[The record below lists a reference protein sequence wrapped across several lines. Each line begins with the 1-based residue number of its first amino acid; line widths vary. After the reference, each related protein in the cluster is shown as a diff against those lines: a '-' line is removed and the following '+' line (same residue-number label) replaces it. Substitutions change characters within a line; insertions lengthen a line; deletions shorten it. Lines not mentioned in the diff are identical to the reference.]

1 VVRRR
6 WSIRYKI
13 VLPFF
18 VLLAFVGMV
27 GTILITAR
35 ATTATVAAFE
45 GTLLRASLLSNDH
58 LAVLEAERL
67 AQLRAAIDTQGVPD
81 AVVHNKPATLGSLLR
96 PIQANAFP
104 AQLTIRVLDANGNEE
119 LTLSPPGTASTL
131 NPIAAEP
138 AVRAALAG
146 QTDQKGDKYVFTQLE
161 PFGLMLYWVGPVHSD
176 AGRVAGAIVVGEP
189 LTEIA
194 GNIRDSRASDL
205 IFYDRSGQVLLSS
218 LPGVPPLSQAALGQL
233 PAGPLRSSQTLGGHP
248 YEFLI
253 GDWRLRTSSIG
264 YLASALKADSLEASI
279 TQIRLLMLALFSA
292 TALMTLIF
300 GTMLARRITR
310 PVEQLV
316 ASTAA
321 LAAGNLTH
329 RAPVVSND
337 EIATLAES
345 FNVMAA
351 SLEDKTRQ
359 LEESYFASMESL
371 ARAMD
376 ARDPSTFGHSTRV
389 AAASLEIA
397 QAMGMPAEELD
408 ALRRACLLHDI
419 GKIGVEDRVLRKTG
433 PLTDDEWDAM
443 KEHPLIGFRMLSGLS
458 FLKPSLDGV
467 LHHHE
472 RWDGGG
478 YPDGL
483 KEEAIKGY
491 VRILT
496 LADMLD
502 AMTSD
507 RPYRPGLPFDN
518 AVYEVRRLAGTQFDP
533 KVVEAFLARK
543 SQIADLLKEKREHQR
558 PSFQPAVPEQAA

>member
-1 VVRRR
+1 VRRR

-35 ATTATVAAFE
+35 ATTASVAAFE

-67 AQLRAAIDTQGVPD
+67 AQLRAAIDTQGVSAALANND
-81 AVVHNKPATLGSLLR
+81 TAALTSLLR
-96 PIQANAFP
+96 PIQANASP
-104 AQLTIRVLDANGNEE
+104 AQLTIRVLDATGNDE
-119 LTLSPPGTASTL
+119 LVLSPPGATSTL
-131 NPIAAEP
+131 NPIASQP
-138 AVRAALAG
+138 DVRAVLAG
-146 QTDQKGDKYVFTQLE
+146 ETDPKGDKYVFTRLE
-161 PFGLMLYWVGPVHSD
+161 PSGMVLYWIGPVHSD
-176 AGRVAGAIVVGEP
+176 AGPLAGAILVGES

-194 GNIRDSRASDL
+194 GSIRDSRASDL
-205 IFYDRSGQVLLSS
+205 IFYDRSGHVLLSS
-218 LPGVPPLSQAALGQL
+218 LPGVPPLSHAALGQL
-233 PAGPLRSSQTLGGHP
+233 PAGPVRSSQKLGGHP
-248 YEFLI
+248 YEFLV

-264 YLASALKADSLEASI
+264 YLASALRADSLEASI
-279 TQIRLLMLALFSA
+279 TQIRLLMVTLFSA
-292 TALMTLIF
+292 TALMTLLF
-300 GTMLARRITR
+300 GTLLARRITR

-321 LAAGNLTH
+321 VAAGNLSH
-329 RAPVVSND
+329 RAPVASND

-351 SLEDKTRQ
+351 SLEQKTRQ
-359 LEESYFASMESL
+359 LEDSYFASMESL

-389 AAASLEIA
+389 AAVSLEIA
-397 QAMGMPAEELD
+397 RAIGMPAEQL
-408 ALRRACLLHDI
+408 ATLRRACLLHDI
-419 GKIGVEDRVLRKTG
+419 GKIGVEDRVLRKAG

-443 KEHPLIGFRMLSGLS
+443 KEHPLIGYKMLSGLT

-483 KEEAIKGY
+483 KEEAINGY

-507 RPYRPGLPFDN
+507 RPYRPGLPFEN

-543 SQIADLLKEKREHQR
+543 SQIGDLLKEKHEHQ
-558 PSFQPAVPEQAA
+558 PSRSEPAIPERAA

>member
-1 VVRRR
+1 M
-6 WSIRYKI
+6 
-13 VLPFF
+13 
-18 VLLAFVGMV
+18 LLAFVGMV

-67 AQLRAAIDTQGVPD
+67 AQLRAAVDTQGVPA
-81 AVVHNKPATLGSLLR
+81 AVVDNDTATLASLLR
-96 PIQANAFP
+96 PIQANASP
-104 AQLTIRVLDANGNEE
+104 AHLTIRVLGAKGNDEIV
-119 LTLSPPGTASTL
+119 LPASTV
-131 NPIAAEP
+131 NPITSEP
-138 AVRAALAG
+138 AVHSVLAG
-146 QTDQKGDKYVFTQLE
+146 ETDLKGDKYVFTRQQ
-161 PFGLMLYWVGPVHSD
+161 PSGMMVYWIGPVHSD
-176 AGRVAGAIVVGEP
+176 TGSIVGAILVGES

-194 GNIRDSRASDL
+194 GSIRDSRASDL
-205 IFYDRSGQVLLSS
+205 IFYDPSGQVLLSS
-218 LPGVPPLSQAALGQL
+218 LPGVPPLSPAVVGQL
-233 PAGPLRSSQTLGGHP
+233 PTGPVRISQTLTGHP
-248 YEFLI
+248 YEFLV
-253 GDWRLRTSSIG
+253 GNWRLRSSSIG
-264 YLASALKADSLEASI
+264 YLASALEADSVQAAI
-279 TQIRLLMLALFSA
+279 TQIRLLMVALFGA
-292 TALMTLIF
+292 TALMTLLF

-321 LAAGNLTH
+321 VAAGNLSH
-329 RAPVVSND
+329 RAAVASND

-351 SLEDKTRQ
+351 SLERKTKQ

-371 ARAMD
+371 ARAID

-389 AAASLEIA
+389 AAISLEIGRA
-397 QAMGMPAEELD
+397 IGMHMEELD
-408 ALRRACLLHDI
+408 ALRRASLLHDI

-433 PLTDDEWDAM
+433 PLADDEWDAM
-443 KEHPLIGFRMLSGLS
+443 KQHPMIGYKMLSGLS
-458 FLKPSLDGV
+458 FMTPSLDGV

-483 KEEAIKGY
+483 KEDAIHGY

-507 RPYRPGLPFDN
+507 RPYRPGLPFEN

-533 KVVEAFLARK
+533 KLVAAFLTRTA
-543 SQIADLLKEKREHQR
+543 QIAELLKDKREH
-558 PSFQPAVPEQAA
+558 PHSSSDAAVPERAA

>member
-1 VVRRR
+1 MRRR

-35 ATTATVAAFE
+35 ATTASVAAFE

-67 AQLRAAIDTQGVPD
+67 AQLRAAIDTQGVSAALANND
-81 AVVHNKPATLGSLLR
+81 TAALTSLLR
-96 PIQANAFP
+96 PIQANASP
-104 AQLTIRVLDANGNEE
+104 AQLTIRVLDATGNDE
-119 LTLSPPGTASTL
+119 LVLSPPGATSTL
-131 NPIAAEP
+131 NPIASQP
-138 AVRAALAG
+138 DVRAVLAG
-146 QTDQKGDKYVFTQLE
+146 ETDPKGDKYVFTRLE
-161 PFGLMLYWVGPVHSD
+161 PSGMVLYWIGPVHSD
-176 AGRVAGAIVVGEP
+176 AGPLAGAILVGES

-194 GNIRDSRASDL
+194 GSIRDSRASDL
-205 IFYDRSGQVLLSS
+205 IFYDRSGHVLLSS
-218 LPGVPPLSQAALGQL
+218 LPGVPPLSHAALGQL
-233 PAGPLRSSQTLGGHP
+233 PAGPVRSSQKLGGHP
-248 YEFLI
+248 YEFLV

-264 YLASALKADSLEASI
+264 YLASALRADSLEASI
-279 TQIRLLMLALFSA
+279 TQIRLLMVTLFSA
-292 TALMTLIF
+292 TALMTLLF
-300 GTMLARRITR
+300 GTLLARRITR

-321 LAAGNLTH
+321 VAAGNLSH
-329 RAPVVSND
+329 RAPVASND

-351 SLEDKTRQ
+351 SLEQKTRQ
-359 LEESYFASMESL
+359 LEDSYFASMESL

-389 AAASLEIA
+389 AAVSLEIA
-397 QAMGMPAEELD
+397 RAIGMPAEQL
-408 ALRRACLLHDI
+408 ATLRRACLLHDI
-419 GKIGVEDRVLRKTG
+419 GKIGVEDRVLRKAG

-443 KEHPLIGFRMLSGLS
+443 KEHPLIGYKMLSGLT

-483 KEEAIKGY
+483 KEEAINGY

-507 RPYRPGLPFDN
+507 RPYRPGLPFEN

-543 SQIADLLKEKREHQR
+543 SQIGDLLKEKHEHQ
-558 PSFQPAVPEQAA
+558 PSRSEPAIPERAA

>member
-1 VVRRR
+1 MRRR

-35 ATTATVAAFE
+35 ATTASVAAFE

-67 AQLRAAIDTQGVPD
+67 AQLRAAIDTQGVSAALANND
-81 AVVHNKPATLGSLLR
+81 TAALTSLLR
-96 PIQANAFP
+96 PIQANASP
-104 AQLTIRVLDANGNEE
+104 AQLTIRVLDATGNDE
-119 LTLSPPGTASTL
+119 LVLSPPGATSTL
-131 NPIAAEP
+131 NPIASQP
-138 AVRAALAG
+138 DVRAVLAG
-146 QTDQKGDKYVFTQLE
+146 ETDPKGDKYVFTRLE
-161 PFGLMLYWVGPVHSD
+161 PSGMVLYWIGPVHSD
-176 AGRVAGAIVVGEP
+176 AGPLAGAILVGES

-194 GNIRDSRASDL
+194 GSIRDSRASDL
-205 IFYDRSGQVLLSS
+205 IFYDRSGHVLLSS
-218 LPGVPPLSQAALGQL
+218 LPGVPPLSHAALSQL
-233 PAGPLRSSQTLGGHP
+233 PAGPVRSSQKLGGHP
-248 YEFLI
+248 YEFLV

-264 YLASALKADSLEASI
+264 YLASALRADSLEASI
-279 TQIRLLMLALFSA
+279 TQIRLLMVTLFSA
-292 TALMTLIF
+292 TALMTLLF
-300 GTMLARRITR
+300 GTLLARRITR

-321 LAAGNLTH
+321 VAAGNLSH
-329 RAPVVSND
+329 RAPVASND

-351 SLEDKTRQ
+351 SLEQKTRQ
-359 LEESYFASMESL
+359 LEDSYFASMESL

-389 AAASLEIA
+389 AAVSLEIA
-397 QAMGMPAEELD
+397 RAIGMPAEQL
-408 ALRRACLLHDI
+408 ATLRRACLLHDI
-419 GKIGVEDRVLRKTG
+419 GKIGVEDRVLRKAG

-443 KEHPLIGFRMLSGLS
+443 KEHPLIGYKMLSGLT

-483 KEEAIKGY
+483 KEEAINGY

-507 RPYRPGLPFDN
+507 RPYRPGLPFEN

-543 SQIADLLKEKREHQR
+543 SQIGDLLKEKHEHQ
-558 PSFQPAVPEQAA
+558 PSRSEPAIPERAA